1 MVPAGPPWH
10 RQAGRLAASWRVG
23 GAGGNA
29 CYDCGGRTANEKG
42 DAVYDLI
49 IRNARIAD
57 GLGGCLVEGD
67 LAVKDGR
74 VARLGKVDGET
85 AEAVDAQGLVL
96 TPGAVDLHTHYD
108 AQLTWDQTASP
119 AGALGVT
126 TVVVGNCG
134 FGIAPAPA
142 DKRDLILA
150 NLAEVE
156 GMALESLK
164 AGVDWGFESFGEYL
178 DLLKAKGVY
187 PNVAVLASHTVMRT
201 AVLGAEGSTR
211 PSTPEELE
219 RMLGLFREAMDAGAI
234 GLGSSSNE
242 NHRGAG
248 GIPIASRL
256 AADEEFWGLAEV
268 MGEYDHG
275 VFMATCGEHHGIPFM
290 REMSRISGRP
300 SFYAPLFHFSHQPER
315 AIGIVRAAE
324 AARAQGVPVYAQGSC
339 QPLSLSFTLDHAY
352 ILKAMAPW
360 PATEDHDELRRIFT
374 DPRFRDA
381 FRETLKKPDS
391 QHIFKGRWDWVPV
404 TVTALAKNKELEG
417 RTIAEI
423 AEARGAD
430 PLDVFLDLGLEE
442 DFQTKYTFFMLNM
455 DEDGVAELL
464 VNDGTL
470 ISLSDAGAHN
480 ALLCD
485 AGYAMYLLGHW
496 VRERALFDLP
506 TAIRKLTSDP
516 ADAYGIIDRGRLTPG
531 AWADM
536 ILFDPE
542 TITITKMERH
552 FDLPAGGERLLR
564 RAPGL
569 HGTWVNGVRVFD
581 GEDYCRVPAPGQ
593 VLTEFASGLPKLGM
607 PRGAVAAE

>member
-1 MVPAGPPWH
+1 M
-10 RQAGRLAASWRVG
+10 
-23 GAGGNA
+23 
-29 CYDCGGRTANEKG
+29 
-42 DAVYDLI
+42 YDLI

-57 GLGGCLVEGD
+57 GLGSALIEGD

-74 VARLGKVDGET
+74 VARTGTVAG
-85 AEAVDAQGLVL
+85 DATEILDAHGLVL
-96 TPGAVDLHTHYD
+96 APGAVDLHTHYD

-126 TVVVGNCG
+126 TVVIGNCG

-142 DKRDLILA
+142 DKRDMILA

-156 GMALESLK
+156 GMALESLQE
-164 AGVDWGFESFGEYL
+164 GVDWSFESFGEYL
-178 DLLKAKGVY
+178 ALLKAKGVY

-201 AVLGAEGSTR
+201 AVMGAEGSER
-211 PSTPEELE
+211 PATAAELE
-219 RMLGLFREAMDAGAI
+219 TMLSLFREAMQSGAV

-256 AADEEFWGLAEV
+256 ASDDEFRAFAEV
-268 MGEYDHG
+268 LRDFDHG
-275 VFMATCGEHHGIPFM
+275 VFMATCGEHHGIPFL
-290 REMSRISGRP
+290 EELSRISERP
-300 SFYAPLFHFSHQPER
+300 SFYAPLFYFSHQPER
-315 AIGIVRAAE
+315 GIGIVKAAE
-324 AARAQGVPVYAQGSC
+324 AARARGVPVYAQGSC
-339 QPLSLSFTLDHAY
+339 QPLSLSFTIDQAY

-360 PATEDHDELRRIFT
+360 PATEDHAALRDIFG
-374 DPRFRDA
+374 DPAFRDA

-391 QHIFKGRWDWVPV
+391 QHIFKGRWDWVSV
-404 TVTALAKNKELEG
+404 TVAALAQNKELDG
-417 RTIAEI
+417 RSIADIAE
-423 AEARGAD
+423 ERGED
-430 PLDVFLDLGLEE
+430 PLDVFIDLGLSE
-442 DFQTKYTFFMLNM
+442 DFRTKFTFFMLNM
-455 DEDGVAELL
+455 EEDGVADLL

-485 AGYAMYLLGHW
+485 AGYAMYFLGHW
-496 VRERALFDLP
+496 VRERSLFDLP
-506 TAIRKLTSDP
+506 TAIRKITSDP
-516 ADAYGIIDRGRLTPG
+516 ADAYGIIDRGRLVEG

-536 ILFDPE
+536 ILFDPD
-542 TITITKMERH
+542 TITITNMERF

-581 GEDYCRVPAPGQ
+581 GADYLAVPAPGQ
-593 VLTEFASGLPKLGM
+593 VLTEFAHGLPKLGM
-607 PRGAVAAE
+607 PQGDAAAAE

>member
-1 MVPAGPPWH
+1 MH
-10 RQAGRLAASWRVG
+10 
-23 GAGGNA
+23 
-29 CYDCGGRTANEKG
+29 
-42 DAVYDLI
+42 DLI

-57 GLGGCLVEGD
+57 GLGNALVEGD

-74 VARLGKVDGET
+74 VAMVGEIDGDAAET
-85 AEAVDAQGLVL
+85 VDAAGLVL
-96 TPGAVDLHTHYD
+96 APGAVDLHTHYD

-126 TVVVGNCG
+126 TVVIGNCG
-134 FGIAPAPA
+134 FGVAPAPP
-142 DKRDLILA
+142 DKRDMILA

-156 GMALESLK
+156 GMALESLQ
-164 AGVDWGFESFGEYL
+164 AGMDWGFEGFGEYL
-178 DLLKAKGVY
+178 EMLTAKGVF

-201 AVLGAEGSTR
+201 AVMGAAGSER
-211 PSTPEELE
+211 PSTPAELAA
-219 RMLGLFREAMDAGAI
+219 MLALFREAMDAGAV
-234 GLGSSSNE
+234 GFASSSNE

-256 AADEEFWGLAEV
+256 ATDEEFHAFAEV
-268 MGEYDHG
+268 MREYDHG

-290 REMSRISGRP
+290 EEMSQISGRP
-300 SFYAPLFHFSHQPER
+300 SFYAPLFYFSHQPDR

-324 AARAQGVPVYAQGSC
+324 AARARGTPVYAQGSC
-339 QPLSLSFTLDHAY
+339 QPLSLSFTLDRAY

-360 PATEDHDELRRIFT
+360 PATEDHDELRQIFT
-374 DPRFRDA
+374 DPAFRDA
-381 FRETLKKPDS
+381 FRETLEKPDS
-391 QHIFKGRWDWVPV
+391 QHIFKGRWDWVSV
-404 TVTALAKNKELEG
+404 TVTALAKNKDLED
-417 RTIAEI
+417 RTIADI
-423 AEARGAD
+423 AEQRGVD
-430 PLDVFLDLGLEE
+430 PLDCMLALGLEE
-442 DFQTKYTFFMLNM
+442 DFQTKFTFFMLNM

-485 AGYAMYLLGHW
+485 AGYAMYFLGHW
-496 VRERALFDLP
+496 VRERGLFDLP

-516 ADAYGIIDRGRLTPG
+516 ADAYGIVDRGRLAPG

-536 ILFDPE
+536 ILFDPD

-581 GEDYCRVPAPGQ
+581 GDDYVSVPAPGQ
-593 VLTEFASGLPKLGM
+593 VLTEFSPNPPTLGM
-607 PRGAVAAE
+607 PKGVAVA

>member
-1 MVPAGPPWH
+1 M
-10 RQAGRLAASWRVG
+10 
-23 GAGGNA
+23 
-29 CYDCGGRTANEKG
+29 
-42 DAVYDLI
+42 YDLM

-57 GLGGCLVEGD
+57 GLGSPLAEGD
-67 LAVKDGR
+67 LAVQDGR
-74 VARLGKVDGET
+74 VAAVGRVEGDAAET
-85 AEAVDAQGLVL
+85 LDADGLVL
-96 TPGAVDLHTHYD
+96 APGVVDLHTHYD

-142 DKRDLILA
+142 DKRDMILA

-156 GMALESLK
+156 GMALASLK

-178 DLLKAKGVY
+178 ELLRAKGVY

-201 AVLGAEGSTR
+201 AVMGAEGSER
-211 PSTPEELE
+211 ASTPAELE
-219 RMLGLFREAMDAGAI
+219 TMLGLFREAMDAGAI
-234 GLGSSSNE
+234 GLASSSNE

-256 AADEEFWGLAEV
+256 ASDEEFRAFAEA
-268 MGEYDHG
+268 MREYDHG

-290 REMSRISGRP
+290 EEMSRISGRP

-324 AARAQGVPVYAQGSC
+324 AARGRGVPVYAQGSC
-339 QPLSLSFTLDHAY
+339 QPLSLSFTLDRAY

-360 PATEDHDELRRIFT
+360 PASEDHGELRRILA
-374 DPRFRDA
+374 DPGFRDA
-381 FRETLKKPDS
+381 FRETLRTPDS
-391 QHIFKGRWDWVPV
+391 QHVFKGRWDWVPV
-404 TVTALAKNKELEG
+404 TLTALEKNKALEG
-417 RTIAEI
+417 RSIAGIAE
-423 AEARGAD
+423 ERGAD

-442 DFQTKYTFFMLNM
+442 DFETKYTFFMLNM

-470 ISLSDAGAHN
+470 VSLSDAGAHN

-496 VRERALFDLP
+496 VRTRGLFDLP

-516 ADAYGIIDRGRLTPG
+516 ADAYGILDRGRLAPG

-536 ILFDPE
+536 ILFDPDTV
-542 TITITKMERH
+542 TITNMERH

-581 GEDYCRVPAPGQ
+581 GEDYLAVPAPGQ
-593 VLTEFASGLPKLGM
+593 VLREFAPGLPTLAM
-607 PRGAVAAE
+607 PRDSAAAE

>member
-1 MVPAGPPWH
+1 M
-10 RQAGRLAASWRVG
+10 
-23 GAGGNA
+23 
-29 CYDCGGRTANEKG
+29 
-42 DAVYDLI
+42 YDLI

-57 GLGGCLVEGD
+57 GLGNALIEGD

-74 VARLGKVDGET
+74 IAQVGAVAGDASET
-85 AEAVDAQGLVL
+85 FDAQGLVL
-96 TPGAVDLHTHYD
+96 APGAVDLHTHYD

-126 TVVVGNCG
+126 TVVIGNCG
-134 FGIAPAPA
+134 FGITPAPA
-142 DKRDLILA
+142 DKRDMILA

-156 GMALESLK
+156 GMALESLQE
-164 AGVDWGFESFGEYL
+164 GVDWSFESFGEYI
-178 DLLKAKGVY
+178 DTLKEKGVY

-201 AVLGAEGSTR
+201 AVMGAEGSER
-211 PSTPEELE
+211 PAAPEELAV
-219 RMLGLFREAMDAGAI
+219 MLGMFRDAMTAGAV

-256 AADEEFWGLAEV
+256 ASDDEFRAFADV
-268 MGEYDHG
+268 MRDFDHG
-275 VFMATCGEHHGIPFM
+275 VFMATCGEHHGIPFL
-290 REMSRISGRP
+290 EELSQISKRP
-300 SFYAPLFHFSHQPER
+300 SFYAPLFYYSHQPER
-315 AIGIVRAAE
+315 GIGIVKAAE
-324 AARAQGVPVYAQGSC
+324 AARARGIPVYAQGSC
-339 QPLSLSFTLDHAY
+339 QPLSLSFTLDQAY

-360 PATEDHDELRRIFT
+360 PATEDHDALREIFG
-374 DPRFRDA
+374 DPAFRNA
-381 FRETLKKPDS
+381 FRETLKTPDS
-391 QHIFKGRWDWVPV
+391 QHIFKGRWDWVSI
-404 TVTALAKNKELEG
+404 TVSSDASLEG

-423 AEARGAD
+423 AAERGAD
-430 PLDVFLDLGLEE
+430 PLDTFLDLGLSE

-455 DEDGVAELL
+455 EEDGVAELL

-496 VRERALFDLP
+496 VRERGLFDLP
-506 TAIRKLTSDP
+506 TAIRKITSDP
-516 ADAYGIIDRGRLTPG
+516 ADAYGIIDRGRLTQG

-536 ILFDPE
+536 ILFDPDE
-542 TITITKMERH
+542 ISITNMERH

-569 HGTWVNGVRVFD
+569 HGTWVNGVRIFD
-581 GEDYCRVPAPGQ
+581 GDDYITVPAPGQ

-607 PRGAVAAE
+607 VRGDAAAAE

>member
-1 MVPAGPPWH
+1 M
-10 RQAGRLAASWRVG
+10 
-23 GAGGNA
+23 
-29 CYDCGGRTANEKG
+29 
-42 DAVYDLI
+42 YDLI

-57 GLGGCLVEGD
+57 GLGNALIEGD

-74 VARLGKVDGET
+74 VAMVGTVDGAAANE
-85 AEAVDAQGLVL
+85 VDARGLVL
-96 TPGAVDLHTHYD
+96 APGAIDLHTHYD

-126 TVVVGNCG
+126 TVVIGNCG
-134 FGIAPAPA
+134 FGVAPAPA
-142 DKRDLILA
+142 DKRDMILA

-156 GMALESLK
+156 GMALESLQ
-164 AGVDWGFESFGEYL
+164 AGMDWGFESFGEYL
-178 DLLKAKGVY
+178 DMLKAKGVY

-201 AVLGAEGSTR
+201 AVMGEQGSER
-211 PSTPEELE
+211 PSTPAELAA
-219 RMLGLFREAMDAGAI
+219 MLALFEEAMAAGAI

-256 AADEEFWGLAEV
+256 ATDAEFRAFAKV
-268 MGEYDHG
+268 MAKFDHG
-275 VFMATCGEHHGIPFM
+275 VFMATCGEHHAIPFM
-290 REMSRISGRP
+290 EEMSRISGRP
-300 SFYAPLFHFSHQPER
+300 SFYAPLFHFSHQPDR
-315 AIGIVRAAE
+315 AIGIVKAAS
-324 AARAQGVPVYAQGSC
+324 AARARGVPVYAQGSC
-339 QPLSLSFTLDHAY
+339 QPLSLSFTLDRAY

-360 PATEDHDELRRIFT
+360 PATEDHDALRAIFT
-374 DPRFRDA
+374 DPAFRDA
-381 FRETLKKPDS
+381 FRATLDKPDR
-391 QHIFKGRWDWVPV
+391 QHIFKGRWDWVSV
-404 TVTALAKNKELEG
+404 TVTSLDKNKALED
-417 RTIAEI
+417 RSIATIAKE
-423 AEARGAD
+423 RGMD
-430 PLDVFLDLGLEE
+430 PLDCFLALGLEE
-442 DFQTKYTFFMLNM
+442 DFQTKFTFFMLNM

-485 AGYAMYLLGHW
+485 AGYAMYFLGHW
-496 VRERALFDLP
+496 VRERGLFDLP

-516 ADAYGIIDRGRLTPG
+516 ADAYGILERGRLTPG

-536 ILFDPE
+536 MLFDPD
-542 TITITKMERH
+542 TITITKMERF

-581 GEDYCRVPAPGQ
+581 GVDYLSVPAPGHI
-593 VLTEFASGLPKLGM
+593 LTEFAPGLPKLGM
-607 PRGAVAAE
+607 TQDSAAAAQ

>member
-1 MVPAGPPWH
+1 MIG
-10 RQAGRLAASWRVG
+10 
-23 GAGGNA
+23 
-29 CYDCGGRTANEKG
+29 CGGSRQREGETM
-42 DAVYDLI
+42 YDLV

-57 GLGGCLVEGD
+57 GLGHPLIEGD
-67 LAVKDGR
+67 LAVSEGR
-74 VARLGKVDGET
+74 VAALGAVGGAARET
-85 AEAVDAQGLVL
+85 VEADGLVL
-96 TPGAVDLHTHYD
+96 APGAVDLHTHYD
-108 AQLTWDQTASP
+108 AQLTWDPTASP

-134 FGIAPAPA
+134 FGIAPAPP
-142 DKRDLILA
+142 DKREMILA

-156 GMALESLK
+156 GMALDSLR

-178 DLLKAKGVY
+178 DLIAAKGTY

-201 AVLGAEGSTR
+201 AVMGAEGSER
-211 PSTPEELE
+211 PSTPVELKA
-219 RMLGLFREAMDAGAI
+219 MLGLFREAMDAGAV

-256 AADEEFWGLAEV
+256 ASDVEFRRFAEV
-268 MGEYDHG
+268 LGEYDHG
-275 VFMATCGEHHGIPFM
+275 VFMATCGERHGIPFM
-290 REMSRISGRP
+290 EEMSRISGRP
-300 SFYAPLFHFSHQPER
+300 SFYAPLFHYAHQPER
-315 AIGIVRAAE
+315 GIGLVRAAE
-324 AARAQGVPVYAQGSC
+324 AARRQGVPVYCQGSC
-339 QPLSLSFTLDHAY
+339 QPLSLCFTLDHAY

-360 PATEDHDELRRIFT
+360 PATEDHGELRRILG
-374 DPRFRDA
+374 DPGFRDA
-381 FRETLKKPDS
+381 FRATLEKPDS
-391 QHIFKGRWDWVPV
+391 QHVFKGRWDWVPV
-404 TVTALAKNKELEG
+404 TVTALAKNKALEG
-417 RTIAEI
+417 RTVAEI
-423 AEARGAD
+423 AAERGAD

-442 DFQTKYTFFMLNM
+442 DFATKFTFFMLNM
-455 DEDGVAELL
+455 DEAGVAELL

-496 VRERALFDLP
+496 VRERGLFDLP
-506 TAIRKLTSDP
+506 TAIRKVTGDP
-516 ADAYGIIDRGRLTPG
+516 ADAYGIADRGRLAAG

-542 TITITKMERH
+542 VIALGRMERH

-569 HGTWVNGVRVFD
+569 YGTWVNGVRIFD
-581 GEDYCRVPAPGQ
+581 GDSYLEVPPPGRV
-593 VLTEFASGLPKLGM
+593 LRRFASGLPKLAM
-607 PRGAVAAE
+607 PREAAAAE

>member
-1 MVPAGPPWH
+1 M
-10 RQAGRLAASWRVG
+10 
-23 GAGGNA
+23 
-29 CYDCGGRTANEKG
+29 
-42 DAVYDLI
+42 YDLI

-57 GLGGCLVEGD
+57 GLGSALVQGD

-74 VARLGKVDGET
+74 VAAVGTVDGAAAET
-85 AEAVDAQGLVL
+85 VDAEGLVL
-96 TPGAVDLHTHYD
+96 APGVIDLHTHYD

-126 TVVVGNCG
+126 TVVIGNCG

-142 DKRDLILA
+142 DKRATILA

-156 GMALESLK
+156 GMALESLE

-178 DLLKAKGVY
+178 DMLKAKGVY

-201 AVLGAEGSTR
+201 AVMGDDGSKR
-211 PSTPEELE
+211 PSTPEEQQAIVD
-219 RMLGLFREAMDAGAI
+219 LFREAMDAGAV

-256 AADEEFWGLAEV
+256 AADEEYRSLAEV
-268 MGEYDHG
+268 MGDYDHG
-275 VFMATCGEHHGIPFM
+275 VFMSTCGEHQGIPFM
-290 REMSRISGRP
+290 EEMSRISGRP
-300 SFYAPLFHFSHQPER
+300 SFYAPLFHFSHQPKR
-315 AIGIVRAAE
+315 AIGIVEAAA
-324 AARAQGVPVYAQGSC
+324 AARARGVPVFTQGSC
-339 QPLSLSFTLDHAY
+339 QPLSLSFTLDQAY

-360 PATEDHDELRRIFT
+360 PATEDHAELRRIFT
-374 DPRFRDA
+374 DPSFRDA

-391 QHIFKGRWDWVPV
+391 QHVFKGRWDWVPV
-404 TVTALAKNKELEG
+404 TVAGLEKNKGLEG
-417 RTIAEI
+417 RTIADI
-423 AEARGAD
+423 AEERGAD

-442 DFQTKYTFFMLNM
+442 DFQTKFTFFVLNM

-485 AGYAMYLLGHW
+485 AGYAMYFLGRW
-496 VRERALFDLP
+496 VRERGLFDLP
-506 TAIRKLTSDP
+506 TAIRKITSDP
-516 ADAYGIIDRGRLTPG
+516 ADGYGIVDRGRLTPG

-536 ILFDPE
+536 ILFDPD
-542 TITITKMERH
+542 TITTTNMERH

-564 RAPGL
+564 QAPGL

-581 GEDYCRVPAPGQ
+581 GDDYVKVPAPGQ
-593 VLTEFASGLPKLGM
+593 VLTSFAGGLPKLGM
-607 PRGAVAAE
+607 SVDGAVAAE